1 MRLPLNSL
9 IYDLPDDILK
19 SKLAGDFSGALRKI
33 DARLKKENIT
43 PMLRDRLTVE
53 KGLIERLE
61 IRYPYTREQAV
72 EYANTRIS
80 NFTYEEFDA
89 FEDAGDIDFIYVNGE
104 KKYLSSC
111 IGALIKMH
119 PHLHARQVK
128 EEDRIKDPTDK
139 IARTEMR
146 EKGELAYKF
155 TMKRSI
161 QVKDKCFIPNT
172 VYTAH
177 LPIPAAAAQQ
187 DAAKIEIKADADAF
201 IPPVDEYQRAVCYKR
216 FLSENKPFEVTYTF
230 ENRVKFVD
238 PFKDTPHIVYP
249 SAIAPCADDLS
260 EQVPQITFTPYLKEL
275 AKLIAGDE
283 TRPLYLAKRV
293 YDYVTQNVR
302 YSFMRSYILVENHP
316 EFTAINQKGDCG
328 MQAILFITL
337 CRILGIPARWQ
348 SGRTVEKDD
357 SGCHDWAQFYTEE
370 FGWLFADP
378 SYGGGGWRNGDLEC
392 WNFYFGNLDPFRMI
406 ANRRYYTPFNPPKK
420 HEYYDPY
427 DSQDGEIECE
437 ERGFDTYDFI
447 DDGEVLE
454 YVKVED

>member
-19 SKLAGDFSGALRKI
+19 SKLAGDLEGALRKI
-33 DARLKKENIT
+33 DARLKKEDIT
-43 PMLRDRLTVE
+43 PMLRDRLITE
-53 KGLIERLE
+53 KGIIERLE
-61 IRYPYTREQAV
+61 IRYPYTRE
-72 EYANTRIS
+72 ESIEIGKSRIKD
-80 NFTYEEFDA
+80 FTAEEFDA
-89 FEDAGDIDFIYVNGE
+89 CEDNGDIDFIYVNGV
-104 KKYLSSC
+104 KKYIRSA

-119 PHLHARQVK
+119 PNFGAR
-128 EEDRIKDPTDK
+128 EIGKDFSIVSPEK
-139 IARTEMR
+139 IARAEMR

-161 QVKDKCFIPNT
+161 QVKDNCFIPGQ

-187 DAAKIEIKADADAF
+187 DKDKIEIKADPDAF
-201 IPPVDEYQRAVCYKR
+201 IPPADEYQRAVCYR
-216 FLSENKPFEVTYTF
+216 RYLSENKPFEVTYTY

-238 PFKDTPHIVYP
+238 PFKDAPHIVYP
-249 SAIAPCADDLS
+249 DAIPPCADDLS
-260 EQVPQITFTPYLKEL
+260 EQAPQIVFTPYLREL

-293 YDYVTQNVR
+293 YDYVTQKVR
-302 YSFMRSYILVENHP
+302 YSFMRSYILVEHHA

-337 CRILGIPARWQ
+337 CRILGVPARWQ

-378 SYGGGGWRNGDLEC
+378 SYGGGGWRDGNMEC
-392 WNFYFGNLDPFRMI
+392 WSFYFGNLDPFRMI

-437 ERGFDTYDFI
+437 VRGFDTYDFI
-447 DDGEVLE
+447 DDGEVIE
-454 YVKVED
+454 FVKVED